1 MIRVKK
7 ARWYMP
13 DNHETEVFVRNLLT
27 PGFPFSIRDKENKL
41 IKVHRQINENQ
52 CASLLPTLEKAYRLC
67 LEGKSERAATVVS
80 EFAGLLVAADIGLGS
95 EFMMEV
101 QIRKSMPRMLSQ
113 IRGELRKNAPS
124 NETPEG

>member
-1 MIRVKK
+1 MQNNDEAEI
-7 ARWYMP
+7 
-13 DNHETEVFVRNLLT
+13 FVRNLLT
-27 PGFPFSIRDKENKL
+27 PGFPFSIRDKENKA

-67 LEGKSERAATVVS
+67 LAGKSERAATVVS
-80 EFAGLLVAADIGLGS
+80 EFAGLLVAADVGLGS

-101 QIRKSMPRMLSQ
+101 QVRKSMPRMLSQ

-124 NETPEG
+124 NEVPET